1 VYDDP
6 AADPNPHAPS
16 GPRPVASKLLT
27 RASSPPTP
35 SASPGD
41 DPEGGAGRASSASRE
56 PGVCPYLRAIDDQ
69 DRLLLPVLSPDPV
82 NRCAAMGEAVPQSLR
97 QQELVC
103 LTSGHLNCPRYQ
115 RASAPVPVTAA
126 IAGAATTA
134 TRAVRI
140 TAQRPIALTP
150 ATAGALAVFLVAFAI
165 SLGFM
170 LANGGLALSEAP
182 TPVPSA
188 AVLGEVET
196 AAPHPTPADTPIAA
210 ATPAP
215 TATPLPTPTATPVET
230 PIPSPTPAA
239 TPRATA
245 RPTTRPT
252 SGRYALLRPCPDQ
265 ADCWIYRIRS
275 GDNLYSIANYFGVP
289 LKTVQAWNPW
299 TATGLKIGRDL
310 RMPPPTR

>member
-27 RASSPPTP
+27 RAPKPPAP
-35 SASPGD
+35 SWSVDHEA
-41 DPEGGAGRASSASRE
+41 EAAFGRASSASGE
-56 PGVCPYLRAIDDQ
+56 PVVCPYLRAIDDQ

-126 IAGAATTA
+126 IAEAATTA
-134 TRAVRI
+134 TRTVRI
-140 TAQRPIALTP
+140 TARPIAVTP
-150 ATAGALAVFLVAFAI
+150 ATAGALAVFLVAFAV

-188 AVLGEVET
+188 GVLGEVET
-196 AAPHPTPADTPIAA
+196 AAPHSTLLASPIATSTPPTPTATPGPTPSATVVATPIPTPTPA

-215 TATPLPTPTATPVET
+215 TA
-230 PIPSPTPAA
+230 
-239 TPRATA
+239 
-245 RPTTRPT
+245 RPTSRPT
-252 SGRYALLRPCPDQ
+252 SGRYALLRACPDQ
-265 ADCWIYRIRS
+265 ADCWIYRVRS
-275 GDNLYSIANYFGVP
+275 GDNLYSIARYFGVP

-299 TATGLKIGRDL
+299 TANGLKVGRDL
-310 RMPPPTR
+310 RIPPPTR

>member
-1 VYDDP
+1 MYDDP

-27 RASSPPTP
+27 RASKPPAP
-35 SASPGD
+35 LSSLDQEA
-41 DPEGGAGRASSASRE
+41 EAAFGRASSASGE
-56 PGVCPYLRAIDDQ
+56 PGVCPYLRAIDEQ

-126 IAGAATTA
+126 IAEAATTV
-134 TRAVRI
+134 TRSVRI
-140 TAQRPIALTP
+140 TARPIAVTP

-170 LANGGLALSEAP
+170 LANGGLALSDAP
-182 TPVPSA
+182 TPAPSA
-188 AVLGEVET
+188 GVLGEVET
-196 AAPHPTPADTPIAA
+196 AAPHPTPAHTPIATSTPAPA
-210 ATPAP
+210 ATPRP
-215 TATPLPTPTATPVET
+215 TATAAVVAT

-239 TPRATA
+239 TPAATA
-245 RPTTRPT
+245 RPTSRPT
-252 SGRYALLRPCPDQ
+252 SGRYALLRACPDQ
-265 ADCWIYRIRS
+265 ADCWIYRVRS
-275 GDNLYSIANYFGVP
+275 GDNLYSIARYFGVP

-299 TATGLKIGRDL
+299 TANGLKVGRDL
-310 RMPPPTR
+310 RIPPPTR

>member
-1 VYDDP
+1 MYDDP

-27 RASSPPTP
+27 RASKPPAP
-35 SASPGD
+35 LSSLDHEA
-41 DPEGGAGRASSASRE
+41 EAALGRASSASGE
-56 PGVCPYLRAIDDQ
+56 PGVCPYLRAIDEQ

-126 IAGAATTA
+126 IAEAATTV
-134 TRAVRI
+134 TRSVRI
-140 TAQRPIALTP
+140 TARPIAVTP

-182 TPVPSA
+182 TPAPSA
-188 AVLGEVET
+188 GVLGEVET
-196 AAPHPTPADTPIAA
+196 AAPHPTPAHTPIATSTPAPA
-210 ATPAP
+210 ATPRP
-215 TATPLPTPTATPVET
+215 TETAAVVATPIASPTPA
-230 PIPSPTPAA
+230 PTPAA
-239 TPRATA
+239 TA
-245 RPTTRPT
+245 RPTSRPT
-252 SGRYALLRPCPDQ
+252 SGRYALLRACPDQ
-265 ADCWIYRIRS
+265 ADCWIYRVRS
-275 GDNLYSIANYFGVP
+275 GDNLYSIARYFGVP

-299 TATGLKIGRDL
+299 TANGLKVGRDL
-310 RMPPPTR
+310 RIPPPTR

>member
-27 RASSPPTP
+27 RASNPPASTP
-35 SASPGD
+35 SLGD
-41 DPEGGAGRASSASRE
+41 EAEGAFERASSGSGE
-56 PGVCPYLRAIDDQ
+56 PGACPYLRAIDDQ

-126 IAGAATTA
+126 IAEAATTA
-134 TRAVRI
+134 TRTVRI
-140 TAQRPIALTP
+140 TARPIAVTP

-170 LANGGLALSEAP
+170 LANGGLALSEAA
-182 TPVPSA
+182 TPVPSTG
-188 AVLGEVET
+188 VLGEVET
-196 AAPHPTPADTPIAA
+196 AAPYPTPMTSPVAT

-215 TATPLPTPTATPVET
+215 TATPIPTPTATVVAT

-252 SGRYALLRPCPDQ
+252 SGRYALLRPCPDE
-265 ADCWIYRIRS
+265 ADCWIYRVRS
-275 GDNLYSIANYFGVP
+275 GDNLYSIARYFGVP

-299 TATGLKIGRDL
+299 TANGLKVGRDL
-310 RMPPPTR
+310 RIPPPTR

>member
-1 VYDDP
+1 MYDDP

-27 RASSPPTP
+27 RASKPPAP
-35 SASPGD
+35 LSSLDQEAEAAFGH
-41 DPEGGAGRASSASRE
+41 ASSASGE

-126 IAGAATTA
+126 IAEAATTV
-134 TRAVRI
+134 TRSVRI
-140 TAQRPIALTP
+140 TARPIAVTP

-165 SLGFM
+165 SLAFM
-170 LANGGLALSEAP
+170 LANGGLALSDAP
-182 TPVPSA
+182 TPAPSA
-188 AVLGEVET
+188 GVLGEVET
-196 AAPHPTPADTPIAA
+196 AAPHPTPAHTPIATSTPAPA
-210 ATPAP
+210 ATPRP
-215 TATPLPTPTATPVET
+215 TATAAVVAT

-239 TPRATA
+239 TPAATA
-245 RPTTRPT
+245 RPTSRPT
-252 SGRYALLRPCPDQ
+252 SGRYALLRACPDQ
-265 ADCWIYRIRS
+265 ADCWIYRVRS
-275 GDNLYSIANYFGVP
+275 GDNLYSIARYFGVP

-299 TATGLKIGRDL
+299 TANGLKVGRDL
-310 RMPPPTR
+310 RIPPPTR

>member
-27 RASSPPTP
+27 RASKPPAP
-35 SASPGD
+35 LSSLDHEA
-41 DPEGGAGRASSASRE
+41 EAAFGRASSASGE

-126 IAGAATTA
+126 IAEAATTV
-134 TRAVRI
+134 TRTVRI
-140 TAQRPIALTP
+140 TARPIAVTP

-182 TPVPSA
+182 TPAPSA
-188 AVLGEVET
+188 GVLGEVET
-196 AAPHPTPADTPIAA
+196 AAPHPTPAHTPIATS
-210 ATPAP
+210 TPAP
-215 TATPLPTPTATPVET
+215 AVTPRPTATAAVVAT

-239 TPRATA
+239 TPAATA
-245 RPTTRPT
+245 RPTSRPT

-265 ADCWIYRIRS
+265 ADCWIYRVRS
-275 GDNLYSIANYFGVP
+275 GDNLYSIARYFGVP

-299 TATGLKIGRDL
+299 TASGLKVGRDL
-310 RMPPPTR
+310 RIPPPTR

>member
-1 VYDDP
+1 MYDDP
-6 AADPNPHAPS
+6 AADPNPHAPR

-27 RASSPPTP
+27 RGSRPPTP
-35 SASPGD
+35 SSSLGD
-41 DPEGGAGRASSASRE
+41 GSDAATDRAASASGE

-134 TRAVRI
+134 TRTVRI
-140 TAQRPIALTP
+140 TAKRPTAVTP
-150 ATAGALAVFLVAFAI
+150 AMAGALAVFLVAFAI

-170 LANGGLALSEAP
+170 LANGGLALSEAQ

-196 AAPHPTPADTPIAA
+196 AAPDATPVESPIATS
-210 ATPAP
+210 TPAP
-215 TATPLPTPTATPVET
+215 TATPQPTSTATPV
-230 PIPSPTPAA
+230 PSATPAA
-239 TPRATA
+239 SPRATA

-265 ADCWIYRIRS
+265 VDCWVYRIRA
-275 GDNLYSIANYFGVP
+275 GDNLISIARYFGVS

-299 TATGLKIGRDL
+299 TAGGLKIGRDL
-310 RMPPPTR
+310 RIPPPTR

>member
-27 RASSPPTP
+27 RASTPPTT
-35 SASPGD
+35 SSSPGD
-41 DPEGGAGRASSASRE
+41 DTVGAAEAASGASGE
-56 PGVCPYLRAIDDQ
+56 PRVCPYLRAIDDE
-69 DRLLLPVLSPDPV
+69 DRLLTPVHSPDPA

-126 IAGAATTA
+126 IAEAATTA
-134 TRAVRI
+134 TRTVRI
-140 TAQRPIALTP
+140 TAQRPLALTP

-196 AAPHPTPADTPIAA
+196 AAPHPTPVASPIAA
-210 ATPAP
+210 STPVP
-215 TATPLPTPTATPVET
+215 TATPLPTPTATPVPT

-239 TPRATA
+239 TSRATA

-275 GDNLYSIANYFGVP
+275 GDNLFSIARYFGVP

-299 TATGLKIGRDL
+299 TANGLKIGRDL
-310 RMPPPTR
+310 RIPPPTR